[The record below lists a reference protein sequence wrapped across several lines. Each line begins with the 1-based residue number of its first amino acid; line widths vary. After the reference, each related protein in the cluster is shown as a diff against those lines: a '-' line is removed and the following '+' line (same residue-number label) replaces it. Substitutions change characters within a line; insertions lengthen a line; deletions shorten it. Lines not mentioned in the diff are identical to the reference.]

1 MGQRALRCEL
11 GVIMKKDDAV
21 RLVEITK
28 SEAYLS
34 ELRSKHSTS
43 YYYDISVLRK
53 PGSWKIELT
62 LKPLRRT
69 LEKEYKGRL
78 FEDHIEEQRVFAAI
92 QGDRQIG
99 WIELGYDRWN
109 NRMRVW
115 EFLVE
120 EGFRRKGIGTQLME
134 HAVKIAKEKGARMLV
149 LETQTC
155 LVPAIDFYLKFGFEL
170 IGFDTD
176 AYSNEDVERKE
187 VRLELG
193 LRL

>member
-1 MGQRALRCEL
+1 MLVW
-11 GVIMKKDDAV
+11 VIMKKDDAV
-21 RLVEITK
+21 RLVEIAK

-43 YYYDISVLRK
+43 HYYDISVLRK
-53 PGSWKIELT
+53 PASWKIELT
-62 LKPLRRT
+62 LKPFERT

-78 FEDHIEEQRVFAAI
+78 FEDHIGEPRVFAAVR
-92 QGDRQIG
+92 GDRQIG

-115 EFLVE
+115 EFLVK
-120 EGFRRKGIGTQLME
+120 EGSRRKGIGTQLME

-170 IGFDTD
+170 IGFDTA

-187 VRLELG
+187 VRVELG
-193 LRL
+193 LKIQS

>member
-1 MGQRALRCEL
+1 
-11 GVIMKKDDAV
+11 MKKDDAV

-62 LKPLRRT
+62 LKPLGRT